1 MRIILDA
8 TGGDTPDVNL
18 KGAIDALLA
27 YEDITVVL
35 AGPQDQLLDAIN
47 QMEATT
53 RDRIGKRMEVLDAP
67 EIITTDEHPVMA
79 LRQRPRSP
87 FVLAANQLRN
97 HEADAFVSAG
107 STGAF
112 MASGL
117 FYARCVPGVARPAL
131 GAMIPVPGRPLLL
144 VDSGANVD
152 CKPEWLHQFAL
163 MGSIYMK
170 EVQQVS
176 APQVGLLN
184 IGVEEVKGNELTQAV
199 YKLLREEKQIVFAG
213 NIEARDAIAGSCDVL
228 VADGFAGN
236 ILIKNIEGTTSVL
249 FGLIK
254 KGLMSSLA
262 GKIGALLCRGAFRNI
277 KRSFDS
283 SEVGG
288 APLLGVGG
296 VMIKAHGNADAKTI
310 TSAIRQARTMVTAD
324 VVGKIRA
331 GTAREA

>member
-1 MRIILDA
+1 
-8 TGGDTPDVNL
+8 
-18 KGAIDALLA
+18 
-27 YEDITVVL
+27 
-35 AGPQDQLLDAIN
+35 
-47 QMEATT
+47 
-53 RDRIGKRMEVLDAP
+53 
-67 EIITTDEHPVMA
+67 
-79 LRQRPRSP
+79 
-87 FVLAANQLRN
+87 
-97 HEADAFVSAG
+97 
-107 STGAF
+107 
-112 MASGL
+112 
-117 FYARCVPGVARPAL
+117 
-131 GAMIPVPGRPLLL
+131 
-144 VDSGANVD
+144 
-152 CKPEWLHQFAL
+152 
-163 MGSIYMK
+163 MK

-331 GTAREA
+331 GTAHEV